1 MAEKHHHIVYRHLC
15 EVFGTYSGNLLG
27 KTFANS
33 SKLLLDASFWV
44 YDHDPKNTICN
55 FVRKEKA
62 KSDCYQIINNNTN
75 ADEGIYVVCF
85 DGCLFS
91 GKIGQ
96 RGDNL
101 LFNSTHFFFVEAKV
115 NVENAQSLDVHLTK
129 AKEQLKTQ
137 LDTIQN
143 RLLEYGY
150 GMKGLQKVA
159 IVVMP
164 RSIRPNT
171 LIKGKIKNWAKDLGV
186 TKVELVQGSLDLAN
200 FT

>member
-15 EVFGTYSGNLLG
+15 EVFGEHSTNLPG

-44 YDHDPKNTICN
+44 YDHDKKPPICN

-62 KSDCYQIINNNTN
+62 KSDCYQVINNKTDE
-75 ADEGIYVVCF
+75 DEGIYVVCF

-91 GKIGQ
+91 GKVGQ

-115 NVENAQSLDVHLTK
+115 NVENAKSLDVHLTN
-129 AKEQLKTQ
+129 AKKQLKTE

-143 RLLEYGY
+143 GLLEYRH
-150 GMKGLQKVA
+150 GMKGLKKVA
-159 IVVMP
+159 IVVIP
-164 RSIRPNT
+164 GSIRPNT

-186 TKVELVQGSLDLAN
+186 TKVELVQGSLNLAD

>member
-1 MAEKHHHIVYRHLC
+1 MAEKKHHIVYRHLC
-15 EVFGTYSGNLLG
+15 EAFRTHSKNLPG
-27 KTFANS
+27 KPFAVS

-62 KSDCYQIINNNTN
+62 KSDCYQVINNKTDE
-75 ADEGIYVVCF
+75 DEGIYVVCF
-85 DGCLFS
+85 DGCLFI
-91 GKIGQ
+91 GKVGQ

-115 NVENAQSLDVHLTK
+115 NVENAKSLDVHLTK

-143 RLLEYGY
+143 GLLEYGY

-164 RSIRPNT
+164 KSIAPNNV
-171 LIKGKIKNWAKDLGV
+171 LKLAIKSWAKDLGV
-186 TKVELVQGSLDLAN
+186 AKAELVQGSLDLAK